1 MIWRNLSLFLVLFGL
16 IAVAWLAYQRFPN
29 IAYMVADYRS
39 ITGWAALRA
48 GWPVYVLVVAVA
60 TLIGLVVGGWIGDT
74 SRESDAAEALASQQR
89 ELAHQQRQA
98 QQAEREAHDTAI
110 AAAQAKRDAEALIGP
125 SQKRINEL
133 IEENALL
140 KRRLTGSIDA
150 LERKKRQLRAK

>member
-89 ELAHQQRQA
+89 DWPINSDRRSRPNARRMTQRLLLLRQSA
-98 QQAEREAHDTAI
+98 M
-110 AAAQAKRDAEALIGP
+110 
-125 SQKRINEL
+125 QKR
-133 IEENALL
+133 
-140 KRRLTGSIDA
+140 
-150 LERKKRQLRAK
+150 